1 MEATTE
7 VLGIYA
13 WLICRF
19 EVLAEEIG
27 LIGGSH
33 ILKRKKEIKSSTYN
47 SLDMIFQCVID
58 SKITSRI
65 NISLTISLHR
75 YKGIRKQMSY
85 YFKFILDQN

>member
-33 ILKRKKEIKSSTYN
+33 ILKRKKN
-47 SLDMIFQCVID
+47 QVH
-58 SKITSRI
+58 
-65 NISLTISLHR
+65 ISI
-75 YKGIRKQMSY
+75 YV
-85 YFKFILDQN
+85 

>member
-33 ILKRKKEIKSSTYN
+33 ILKRKKEIKY
-47 SLDMIFQCVID
+47 IKV
-58 SKITSRI
+58 
-65 NISLTISLHR
+65 
-75 YKGIRKQMSY
+75 
-85 YFKFILDQN
+85 FKCI